1 MRLTVLCILLCSSVA
16 IRAQVA
22 MPAISHAGIS
32 ELNALSQHL
41 SDPQKLTDETQGRF
55 PTAMVHGR
63 CTVGFLGKVDASFDP
78 ASVSSNAVSVGSR
91 VGDIV
96 SFRVDAYHLSAVNDI
111 PGLAYAELAGCAAP
125 HLDRAVRAT
134 RADSVQRG
142 INLPQ
147 SYTGRNVLIGVLDW
161 GFDYTHPMFYDTTLT
176 TSRVRAAWDQFRQA
190 GPGPSAFGYGTELTN
205 TPDLM
210 AAQSDTANIYSF
222 ATHGTHVSG
231 IAGGSGAGTQYRG
244 FAFDAQFVFCT
255 WLIDAAGALDGFA
268 WMKSVADLDQKRL
281 VVNCSWGL
289 YYMGTLDGNSLISQ
303 AINQLSQQ
311 GVVFCNSGGNNGDV
325 NFHLKKNFGGDTL
338 RSIIQIYP
346 YSAHPKMWGQSITMW
361 GDVGAEFAA
370 GITITN
376 NANQM
381 LAQSPWYHTST
392 QSAYVDT
399 IIVIGTDTV
408 FYNITAD
415 AAHPLNGRPHMRLR
429 VKNTNGALKIQL
441 KQTAATGLVHSW
453 NVTELSNGVGNWG
466 QAFLG
471 GVAGTVAGDKNYG
484 ISEPACTESTITVAA
499 YSSEYYLGQ
508 NNTPVGGAIATF
520 SSFGPTFDER
530 AKPDITAPGVSVI
543 SSISLFTDNSYTLAA
558 VANFQGQDYPFAAF
572 SGTSMS
578 SPAVTGIVA
587 LILEADPTITAAE
600 VHALLKATARTDNQT
615 GTIPPG
621 GSTRWGM
628 GKVNA
633 YRAVSELLGVVS
645 VPSISDTDILVW
657 PNPARSILN
666 ISTGRNGVALV
677 TIMDIAGRVV
687 RSARHADGNAIAMD
701 VLDLPTGTYSIRVEQ
716 ADRSIV
722 SRWVKQ

>member
-1 MRLTVLCILLCSSVA
+1 
-16 IRAQVA
+16 
-22 MPAISHAGIS
+22 
-32 ELNALSQHL
+32 
-41 SDPQKLTDETQGRF
+41 
-55 PTAMVHGR
+55 MVHGR

-78 ASVSSNAVSVGSR
+78 HRFFEQAVSVGSR
-91 VGDIV
+91 VGDIL

-111 PGLAYAELAGCAAP
+111 PGLVYTELAGCAAP
-125 HLDRAVRAT
+125 HLDRAVRAA

-190 GPGPSAFGYGTELTN
+190 GPGPSAFNYGKELTN

-210 AAQSDTANIYSF
+210 AAQSDTVNIYSN
-222 ATHGTHVSG
+222 ATHGTHVGG

-346 YSAHPKMWGQSITMW
+346 YSAHPRMWGQSITMW

-381 LAQSPWYHTST
+381 LAQSPWYHTS
-392 QSAYVDT
+392 
-399 IIVIGTDTV
+399 
-408 FYNITAD
+408 N
-415 AAHPLNGRPHMRLR
+415 
-429 VKNTNGALKIQL
+429 
-441 KQTAATGLVHSW
+441 TGLCRYAHRARHGHG
-453 NVTELSNGVGNWG
+453 LL
-466 QAFLG
+466 QHHRRCRA
-471 GVAGTVAGDKNYG
+471 
-484 ISEPACTESTITVAA
+484 
-499 YSSEYYLGQ
+499 
-508 NNTPVGGAIATF
+508 PVEWPSA
-520 SSFGPTFDER
+520 
-530 AKPDITAPGVSVI
+530 
-543 SSISLFTDNSYTLAA
+543 
-558 VANFQGQDYPFAAF
+558 
-572 SGTSMS
+572 
-578 SPAVTGIVA
+578 
-587 LILEADPTITAAE
+587 
-600 VHALLKATARTDNQT
+600 HATAREEYERRVEDPIEADRCNR
-615 GTIPPG
+615 
-621 GSTRWGM
+621 TR
-628 GKVNA
+628 A
-633 YRAVSELLGVVS
+633 QLER
-645 VPSISDTDILVW
+645 D
-657 PNPARSILN
+657 
-666 ISTGRNGVALV
+666 
-677 TIMDIAGRVV
+677 
-687 RSARHADGNAIAMD
+687 
-701 VLDLPTGTYSIRVEQ
+701 RVEQ
-716 ADRSIV
+716 RRGELGPSFP
-722 SRWVKQ
+722 RRCEWNHCR

>member
-1 MRLTVLCILLCSSVA
+1 MRQLLLVLLLGSVA
-16 IRAQVA
+16 TVKAQVA
-22 MPAISHAGIS
+22 MPALTRAGLS
-32 ELNALSQHL
+32 ELTGFAERIT
-41 SDPQKLTDETQGRF
+41 DPQKLTDETQGRF

-63 CTVGFLGKVDASFDP
+63 CMVGFLGKVDASFDP
-78 ASVSSNAVSVGSR
+78 TMVFEQAVSVGSR
-91 VGDIV
+91 VGDIL

-111 PGLAYAELAGCAAP
+111 PGLVYTELAGCAAP
-125 HLDRAVRAT
+125 HLDRAVRAA

-190 GPGPSAFGYGTELTN
+190 GPGPSAFNYGKELTN

-210 AAQSDTANIYSF
+210 AAQSDTVNIYSN
-222 ATHGTHVSG
+222 ATHGTHVGG

-303 AINQLSQQ
+303 AIDQLSQE

-325 NFHLKKNFGGDTL
+325 NFHLKKNFNGDTL

-346 YSAHPKMWGQSITMW
+346 YSAHPRMWGQSITMW
-361 GDVGAEFAA
+361 GDLGADFAT

-376 NANQM
+376 NSNQV
-381 LAQSPWYHTST
+381 LAQSPWYHTAT
-392 QSAYVDT
+392 QASYLDT
-399 IIVIGTDTV
+399 LIVLGTDTV

-415 AAHPLNGRPHMRLR
+415 AAHPLNSRPHMRLR

-441 KQTAATGLVHSW
+441 KQTAASGLVHSW

-471 GVAGTVAGDKNYG
+471 GVSGTTAGDKNYG

-499 YSSEYYLGQ
+499 YSAEYYLGQ
-508 NNTPVGGAIATF
+508 NQIPVGGAIATF

-530 AKPDITAPGVSVI
+530 SKPDITAPGVSVI
-543 SSISLFTDNSYTLAA
+543 SSISLFTDNNYTLAA
-558 VANFQGQDYPFAAF
+558 LANFQGEDYPFAAF

-578 SPAVTGIVA
+578 SPAVAGIVA
-587 LILEADPTITAAE
+587 MILEADPTITAAE
-600 VHALLKATARTDNQT
+600 VRALLKATARTDNNT
-615 GTIPPG
+615 GVIPPG

-645 VPSISDTDILVW
+645 VPSMAETNVLLW

-666 ISTGRNGVALV
+666 ISTGRSGVAHV
-677 TIMDIAGRVV
+677 TFMEITGRVV
-687 RSARHADGNAIAMD
+687 YTARHADGNTIAMD
-701 VLDLPTGTYSIRVEQ
+701 VLDLPAGVYCIRVEQ
-716 ADRSIV
+716 TDRSFV